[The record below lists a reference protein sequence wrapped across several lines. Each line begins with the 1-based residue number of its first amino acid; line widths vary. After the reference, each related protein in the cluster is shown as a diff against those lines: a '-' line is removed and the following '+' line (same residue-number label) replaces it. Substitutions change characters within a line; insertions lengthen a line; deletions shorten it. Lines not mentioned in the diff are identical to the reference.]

1 MILTLIYDK
10 IRTEIVELYLTVL
23 EAFQTILKLA
33 YGWLQASEIDKNEFR
48 FKL

>member
-23 EAFQTILKLA
+23 EAFQTIFKLV
-33 YGWLQASEIDKNEFR
+33 YSGLEVSEIGKT
-48 FKL
+48 